1 MGAGKSTLGRMLA
14 SSLDKTFMDSDRC
27 IEERAGANIPWIF
40 DLEGEDGFRQRE
52 TLVLD
57 SLTQRPDLVLAT
69 GGGAVIRP
77 ENRRMLRSRGVVV
90 YLRTRVDTQLAR
102 TAKDKN
108 RPLLQKSDP
117 EAILARLLAER
128 EGYYMELADIIVDT
142 DDENPRALADYV
154 AQEYRTHYENP

>member
-14 SSLDKTFMDSDRC
+14 ANLDKTFMDSDRC

-52 TLVLD
+52 TQVLD
-57 SLTQRPDLVLAT
+57 NLTQRTDLVLAT

-108 RPLLQKSDP
+108 RPLLQKTDP
-117 EAILARLLAER
+117 KAILAQLLAER

-142 DDENPRALADYV
+142 DDENPRALADFV
-154 AQEYRTHYENP
+154 AQEYRTHYENT